1 MSVQV
6 QETVPLFNLEA
17 NHAYGTPATPIVW
30 NCFSSIEPQGNKP
43 STTYSLPHKSRLL
56 RTQLVALPF
65 TREKSGH
72 LWRMCITKWSLRYKS
87 THLGIVNMKAKLCM
101 DKTNQGMDSNCYGG
115 HYDCDVPDNGRR
127 DDLRSRVLRMEEGM
141 RRNRRLGDVSGPT
154 TCPPISESPVC
165 IRRIATPPSSW
176 EKSNPRVGDTKPV
189 DMSVR

>member
-1 MSVQV
+1 MLFIAPPKVLLYIMSVQV

-72 LWRMCITKWSLRYKS
+72 LWRTCITKWSLRYKS

-101 DKTNQGMDSNCYGG
+101 DKTNQEMDSNW
-115 HYDCDVPDNGRR
+115 
-127 DDLRSRVLRMEEGM
+127 LWRVLRL
-141 RRNRRLGDVSGPT
+141 RRPRQWASG
-154 TCPPISESPVC
+154 
-165 IRRIATPPSSW
+165 RSSV
-176 EKSNPRVGDTKPV
+176 KSFAYGGRDET
-189 DMSVR
+189 